1 MKIVTFNLRCVY
13 DKDGA
18 NSFIHRIG
26 MVYDKIKTEQPD
38 VIAFQEVVQPELD
51 MLEKLLTDYILV
63 GQFRGADYD
72 GEGLFT
78 AVRKDTCQLLGFET
92 VWLSPTPYVPGSR
105 YENQSDCPRICVQ
118 TLVRH
123 KKSKQR
129 MRLFNLH
136 LDHISPEART
146 AGISAALDFME
157 SYRSRDGHP
166 VVILGDFNAHPDENV
181 ITACND
187 HPDLQDVTAAIPG
200 TFHNFGRRSP
210 SKIDYIYMSDA
221 LAEKV
226 TGVAAWDDEHHGIYL
241 SDHHPVCA
249 ELTF

>member
-13 DKDGA
+13 NKDGA

-26 MVYDKIKTEQPD
+26 MVYDKIKTEEPD

-51 MLEKLLTDYILV
+51 MLEKLLTDYTLV
-63 GQFRGADYD
+63 GQARGTDYD

-105 YENQSDCPRICVQ
+105 YENQSECPRICVQ

-123 KKSKQR
+123 KESKQR
-129 MRLFNLH
+129 MRIFNLH
-136 LDHISPEART
+136 LDHISPKART

-157 SYRSRDGHP
+157 GYRSRDGHP
-166 VVILGDFNAHPDENV
+166 VVILGDFNAYPEEDV
-181 ITACND
+181 IASCNN

-200 TFHNFGRRSP
+200 TFHNFGRRTP
-210 SKIDYIYMSDA
+210 SKIDYIFMSDA

-226 TGVAAWDDEHHGIYL
+226 TAATAWEDEHHGIYL
-241 SDHHPVCA
+241 SDHYPVCA